1 MPKKLKTLKG
11 HFLAAAPSLL
21 DPNFFRTVVL
31 IFEHGA
37 EGAAGVVINRA
48 MDATISEIAEQVFD
62 EPFVWD
68 KPIYLG
74 GPVPGPLMILH
85 GEADLADQEVLPGV
99 YSTVEAD
106 KVREVLRRRAE
117 PSIIVA
123 NYAGWG
129 PGQLEAEMAE
139 ESWITAPASADQLF
153 GDEPDDLW
161 DQVAALSED
170 ELDLAEFLGVPMVP
184 EDPSL
189 N

>member
-31 IFEHGA
+31 IFEHSA

-48 MDATISEIAEQVFD
+48 MDATITEIAEQVFE
-62 EPFVWD
+62 EPFDWD
-68 KPIYLG
+68 KPIHLG

-106 KVREVLRRRAE
+106 KVREVLRRRTE
-117 PSIIVA
+117 PSLIVA

-129 PGQLEAEMAE
+129 PGQLEAEMADD
-139 ESWITAPASADQLF
+139 SWITAPASADQLF
-153 GDEPDDLW
+153 GDEPDEIW
-161 DQVAALSED
+161 DMVSAITTA
-170 ELDLAEFLGVPMVP
+170 ELDLADLLGVRLVP

>member
-1 MPKKLKTLKG
+1 MAMMKTLKG

-21 DPNFFRTVVL
+21 DPNFHRTVVL

-37 EGAAGVVINRA
+37 EGAAGVVINRTL
-48 MDATISEIAEQVFD
+48 DATVTEIAEQVFE
-62 EPFVWD
+62 EPFDWD
-68 KPIYLG
+68 KPIHLG
-74 GPVPGPLMILH
+74 GPVPGPLMVLH
-85 GEADLADQEVLPGV
+85 TEADLADQELLPGL

-106 KVREVLRRRAE
+106 KVREVMRRRAE

-139 ESWITAPASADQLF
+139 DAWHAAPASADQVF
-153 GDEPDDLW
+153 TDDADDLW
-161 DQVAALSED
+161 DLVSHIPPTDEIDLPELRGVRHVPDDPAL
-170 ELDLAEFLGVPMVP
+170 
-184 EDPSL
+184 